1 MFLYKVACSFL
12 KFHVPHTT
20 ELCVRFHVMKTQ
32 KTIRNC
38 SILVKYDCPKH
49 WDNLDHTEVS
59 TIRFCNTCDKK
70 VYFCCSDEETIQH
83 TKLGNC
89 IAMEIPS
96 EGELPLLFVGRVE
109 SMYNTD
115 ATRLEPGDA
124 P

>member
-1 MFLYKVACSFL
+1 MIAQNIGIISIIRKLAQLGFVI
-12 KFHVPHTT
+12 HVT
-20 ELCVRFHVMKTQ
+20 
-32 KTIRNC
+32 
-38 SILVKYDCPKH
+38 
-49 WDNLDHTEVS
+49 
-59 TIRFCNTCDKK
+59 KK
-70 VYFCCSDEETIQH
+70 ICCSDEETIQH

-89 IAMEIPS
+89 IAMEIRS